1 MEDLIQDDGMMTEEL
16 IELELKLKKFAHN
29 KTMMTNFKRNIITR
43 KAHLEKIAPL
53 KDVVMQG
60 IMALQ
65 GTDEWYKFSFSQ
77 LIKDQ
82 NVSRGIFPLISYEIK
97 REPNIL
103 CRLMYS
109 KKDDTTGATHG
120 LEFKYVTT
128 EEKESLGFHLPTVAY
143 GLDNNDIERLERCYA
158 DDNPFQYIDLL
169 MVYDY
174 CKRAGMNSHW
184 VKFEPTLM
192 SRLKGMPVYNIL
204 TVMQSFVEKEL
215 VYWHV
220 QQQGKYCLEL
230 CHLVNGRYSFEKL
243 KETALNG
250 AIKEYQEPKTKKP
263 IRTRV
268 KKSLLNNEAKA
279 TSTQRRKKTIEDE
292 SASPLSVAN
301 EPNETNKI
309 EEVANIEMPEAE
321 ITLSLPQTEVD
332 REETPV
338 TPVTAPMPEPTVD
351 ITPPET
357 LPLTPFIEPATS
369 EELAVTN
376 NVNMMSQADEIPNL
390 GKLKETL
397 DSVVAGIQY
406 WEKEAHNLRSK
417 ADTAEDALQKL
428 AIAEDRASKAE
439 SDCSQLTAELEQLKQ
454 TLQSRE
460 EELQRM
466 TQKYEI
472 AASRAA
478 TLEESTEKAKNLSDK
493 LTYELVQSCKV
504 SEDALENM
512 RGRITLILGKNSALA
527 EFRNNPIR
535 LVNELSDVTLDTRN
549 EIINSFSASVRD
561 KAAAS
566 RKKPS
571 PV

>member
-1 MEDLIQDDGMMTEEL
+1 MEDLIQENDMMTEEL
-16 IELELKLKKFAHN
+16 VELELKLKAFAHN

-53 KDVVMQG
+53 KDIVMQG

-65 GTDEWYKFSFSQ
+65 GTDEWYKFNFSQ

-97 REPNIL
+97 REPNVL
-103 CRLMYS
+103 CRMIYS

-120 LEFKYVTT
+120 LEFKYVTA
-128 EEKESLGFHLPTVAY
+128 EEKNALGFHLPEVAY
-143 GLDNNDIERLERCYA
+143 GLDDNDIERLERCYA
-158 DDNPFQYIDLL
+158 NDNSFQYIDLL

-215 VYWHV
+215 IYWHV

-230 CHLVNGRYSFEKL
+230 CHMVNGRYSFEKL
-243 KETALNG
+243 KDAAQND
-250 AIKEYQEPKTKKP
+250 AIKEYREPKTKKP
-263 IRTRV
+263 IRTRA
-268 KKSLLNNEAKA
+268 KKFLDSNAPKTNAK
-279 TSTQRRKKTIEDE
+279 QRRKKTVNDENALLLTIANAPNE
-292 SASPLSVAN
+292 SAN
-301 EPNETNKI
+301 I
-309 EEVANIEMPEAE
+309 EEVANIAMPETA
-321 ITLSLPQTEVD
+321 INLSLPAVEV
-332 REETPV
+332 ETVEPSAISP
-338 TPVTAPMPEPTVD
+338 TPEPTVESVPSEILP
-351 ITPPET
+351 ITPV
-357 LPLTPFIEPATS
+357 IEPAIR
-369 EELAVTN
+369 EGLAVTDSDKIKQ
-376 NVNMMSQADEIPNL
+376 VDEILNL
-390 GKLKETL
+390 GELKTIL
-397 DSVVAGIQY
+397 DDVAAGIQY
-406 WEKEAHNLRSK
+406 WEREAQNLRIQ
-417 ADTAEDALQKL
+417 ADTAE
-428 AIAEDRASKAE
+428 ERASKADNE
-439 SDCSQLTAELEQLKQ
+439 CSQLHAELEQLKQ
-454 TLQSRE
+454 TLQDRE
-460 EELQRM
+460 EELQRL

-478 TLEESTEKAKNLSDK
+478 NLEESTEKAKNLSEK
-493 LTYELVQSCKV
+493 LTHELVQSCKV

-535 LVNELSDVTLDTRN
+535 LVNELSDVALDTRN

-561 KAAAS
+561 KAVAS